1 MKSGKI
7 ERERWRRSRLAFRLK
22 PIRSV
27 QPCIASEEAQAYLAL
42 FSAFLAI
49 SLLTTNR
56 IANIA
61 NVNWI
66 RFKEAI
72 MSRLTL
78 AGMVVV
84 LLLGS
89 SVVTSCTLFRKDTDV
104 TISQVPPPVRK
115 AIEKETAGGTIKSI
129 EKIESG
135 GKVTYEVEYMRG
147 GKEIEVYF
155 TEDGRPVKGVQ

>member
-1 MKSGKI
+1 
-7 ERERWRRSRLAFRLK
+7 
-22 PIRSV
+22 
-27 QPCIASEEAQAYLAL
+27 LAL

-104 TISQVPPPVRK
+104 TIAQVPSPVRA

-135 GKVTYEVEYMRG
+135 GKVTYEVEYMSP